1 MKYYLAPD
9 FAALHSA
16 PYSAHYSRYQD
27 SMLAPFWATIG
38 HKTIDTLHFSFI
50 SKKEKNKKRCS
61 SQMLF
66 LLFFEVDQVWYIS
79 NKYQPPNNLAEH
91 QYFYTRDLCPSLIWK
106 KIGALHRKRFSMH
119 PLFYHL
125 NKIFLH
131 RTPYF
136 KNKLRSPSQN
146 LLETSTYYY
155 IFTSFD
161 SGWDVL
167 YFK

>member
-27 SMLAPFWATIG
+27 SILVPFWATLTTKLLTPYISP
-38 HKTIDTLHFSFI
+38 SFQ
-50 SKKEKNKKRCS
+50 KRKKKRSS
-61 SQMLF
+61 SQILF

>member
-27 SMLAPFWATIG
+27 SILVPFWATID

-50 SKKEKNKKRCS
+50 SI
-61 SQMLF
+61 LF

-91 QYFYTRDLCPSLIWK
+91 QYFYTRDLWPSLIWK